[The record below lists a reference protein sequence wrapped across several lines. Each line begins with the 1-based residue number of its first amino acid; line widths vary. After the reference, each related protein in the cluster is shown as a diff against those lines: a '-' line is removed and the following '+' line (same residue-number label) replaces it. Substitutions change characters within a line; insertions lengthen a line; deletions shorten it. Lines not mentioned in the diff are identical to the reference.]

1 MCSAFPDF
9 DSPQL
14 AIAPPC
20 TGAATLLLETF
31 AIPSGVRSCGL
42 LRDYNFVLIRAKPN
56 GSVHKCAPSCVLD
69 PRWFNLVGPM
79 DQDEFDRDD
88 DFNYDEVAL
97 EDDGVD
103 GGDDLDIHD
112 DDQALDALVRSVQAT
127 KDRDAPPPVRADL
140 TRLPVVV
147 DDFIRNFFVKHNLL
161 KTLDTF
167 ELEWY
172 QRYGANPE
180 DEPQHVPDVYLENA
194 RLIDRTAELER
205 EVAKHKDISSKA
217 MTLWERVKKERDL
230 HRMNHHRVMQE
241 KSTLSRD
248 LKRLQ
253 SHSMSI
259 EPTVNELR
267 QKYEQCQKEKM
278 LLKLE
283 RDKLAGRIQTLEE
296 NVRDLE
302 GPKDDTKKA
311 KSAKSAAAS
320 GPAWPADNRP
330 NVHLTTT
337 AKPPANASSL
347 ACRQTFKAHAM
358 TVTTVALHP
367 KKPVVASCSD
377 DGSWRL
383 SSLPQGEAIM
393 SGEGHK
399 DWIAGIAINGKGT
412 MAATA
417 SGDKTVKLWDFGATA
432 CKHTLKAHTDGVW
445 CVDFH
450 DTSELLASGS
460 LDHSTRVWD
469 VETGKCR
476 QTLRGHVDAVNSVVW
491 QPFTNTLYT
500 GSGDKTV
507 SLWDARAN
515 FCAQTFYGHHNAVT
529 KVAVPLRGDQ
539 LVSCDADGNVIL
551 WDVRMIE
558 QKQVYQCGP
567 HPANSVAF
575 DKSGSLVAV
584 ASDDGTIKII
594 SLLDD
599 KISVLKGHDD
609 AVQCAVFDMNTNGF
623 LVSCGSDTTVRYWS

>member
-1 MCSAFPDF
+1 MATQQPDTAG
-9 DSPQL
+9 P
-14 AIAPPC
+14 
-20 TGAATLLLETF
+20 GA
-31 AIPSGVRSCGL
+31 GDDV
-42 LRDYNFVLIRAKPN
+42 
-56 GSVHKCAPSCVLD
+56 
-69 PRWFNLVGPM
+69 
-79 DQDEFDRDD
+79 DRED
-88 DFNYDEVAL
+88 DFHYDEVAIEEDGAGL
-97 EDDGVD
+97 GDGAGGLGDDGLLD
-103 GGDDLDIHD
+103 LGDDEH
-112 DDQALDALVRSVQAT
+112 ALDALVRSVQAT

-147 DDFIRNFFVKHNLL
+147 DDFIRNFLVKHGLL
-161 KTLDTF
+161 QTLDSF

-180 DEPQHVPDVYLENA
+180 DDSNLVPDVYLENA
-194 RLIDRTAELER
+194 RLVDRTAELER
-205 EVAKHKDISSKA
+205 DVAKHREISRKA

-241 KSTLSRD
+241 KSVLSKD

-253 SHSMSI
+253 SHSLSI

-267 QKYEQCQKEKM
+267 QKYEQVQKEKM

-283 RDKLAGRIQTLEE
+283 RDKLANRIQTLEE
-296 NVRDLE
+296 NVRELE
-302 GPKDDTKKA
+302 GPKDAGKTGKSTK
-311 KSAKSAAAS
+311 SNAA
-320 GPAWPADNRP
+320 GPAWPAENRP
-330 NVHLTTT
+330 NPHLTSAA
-337 AKPPANASSL
+337 AKMPANAGSF
-347 ACRQTFKAHAM
+347 ACRQSFKAHAM
-358 TVTTVALHP
+358 AVTTVAVHP
-367 KKPVVASCSD
+367 KKAVAASCSD
-377 DGSWRL
+377 DGTWRL

-399 DWIAGIAINGKGT
+399 DWIAGIAINPKGT

-432 CKHTLKAHTDGVW
+432 CKHTCKGHTDGVW

-450 DTSELLASGS
+450 DTGELVASGS

-469 VETGKCR
+469 VVTGKCR
-476 QTLRGHVDAVNSVVW
+476 QTLRGHVDAVNSVAW
-491 QPFTNTLYT
+491 QPYSNQLYT
-500 GSGDKTV
+500 ASGDKTV

-539 LVSCDADGNVIL
+539 LASCDADGNVIL

-558 QKQVYQCGP
+558 QRQAFACGP

-575 DKSGSLVAV
+575 DKSGSLLAV
-584 ASDDGTIKII
+584 ASDDSTIKII
-594 SLLDD
+594 SIADE
-599 KISVLKGHDD
+599 KVSTLKGHED
-609 AVQCAVFDMNTNGF
+609 AVQCAVFDMATNGF